1 MRSLKNHLVVL
12 TVLLLVGVSV
22 PALAQEGGV
31 GGITGTVSDPTGAVI
46 PDMTVTATHEGTG
59 ISRQAVTGGTGIY
72 LLTTLQ
78 IGEYTVRVTAPGF
91 KTYEATDVRVVSSET
106 VPFDIQLEVGDV
118 TETVTVE
125 ATIATLDTTTE
136 TVGTTRTVEEIERLP
151 IPLVGNSSRSAI
163 SLYRTVA
170 GVNFQPLESGGQDFM
185 VFSRSQ
191 VNGGMSGTFGYQID
205 GVEAGTGEAES
216 AEDFI
221 SPMPEAIAEFRIEAN
236 ADSTTGFNG
245 GVSVQMT
252 TKSGTNE
259 FHGSVFWYN
268 RNDFV
273 GSRNVFNQSGETAP
287 DKQNDAGFVVG
298 GPIIK
303 NKTFFFTAFDI
314 YRFRQAAVST
324 SGTAFSTTTLATQ
337 LMRQG
342 DFSEL
347 LTRDDGD
354 PRPIF
359 DPLTTRSSTGP
370 GGDLVFTRTMFPGN
384 VIPSSRLSSISQTL
398 QTKIDPPNRAGTVQ
412 NWQGQ
417 ADITMVD
424 IDKWLG
430 KIDHH
435 INENHRFS
443 ISYEAT
449 ITPFLPEVSG
459 QSGHSFIAGGPG
471 YLAPEVDTGFIDDR
485 DSYRYRFNYM
495 WTVSPTMLF
504 TFRGGMTRNPD
515 RILEAF
521 PFGEGVPREQFG
533 CDAGWRG
540 PFTCEAPRVNPE
552 GFAGFGPP
560 FNLDFILV
568 LSQKTPFNVNLSWFK
583 GSHNLK
589 FGVDAW
595 FLPFGWT
602 NTIGRTG
609 EFNFTNRMTGQP
621 GDPSTGS
628 GWASYML
635 GEVDSASITS
645 PVDGRGRADAW
656 AIYFQD
662 QWRMTPKLTLTAG
675 LRWNYFTPY
684 SELQDKIS
692 TFDPNLPNPGA
703 AGFLGGLSVYGD
715 GPGRNGLRTVNEKF
729 YKAFSPHFG
738 FAYSLDPKTVI
749 RASYSLTFAPH
760 FQKYFGSI
768 GPEVPTTGFNATLT
782 DSEKD
787 NGLTPAFNWEQGWQL
802 TFPEFPEI
810 DPALVNGSGI
820 TLIDRSESVPAYSQ
834 NISFEIGR
842 ELPHQISI
850 RTAYVGNL
858 SRRLATSSGA
868 DLNSIPL
875 SLLSLGSLLNA
886 DISSPAAQA
895 AGIPL
900 PYQGFSGSVAQ
911 GLRPFPQYT
920 GIGVYG
926 AQFGSSTYHSLQTNF
941 QKRSG
946 DWTFLVA
953 YTISKQ
959 ISNNNFPGF
968 IGFGGVTRQHP
979 EVMNTARALL
989 QKDRPQIL
997 AVSWVY
1003 DLPFGRGKKFLGGA
1017 SRGLNYLLGGWRLSS
1032 IQNYMSGIPIRVSS
1046 GQSIPGGFGGIW
1058 PVRAG
1063 GPLQANSC
1071 GNVDPN
1077 SSGGD
1082 RFYLNSG
1089 AFTAAAPFTLGDTS
1103 LLPNQRQCAI
1113 LQENVQLEKF
1123 FEITEDVRVHLG
1135 TLWQN
1140 ALNRHWWTGL
1150 NTNTSSA
1157 DYGRF
1162 GSASPPRNIMFYLKV
1177 EF

>member
-1 MRSLKNHLVVL
+1 MGSLKTHMVVL
-12 TVLLLVGVSV
+12 TVLLLVGLSV
-22 PALAQEGGV
+22 PALAQEGGL
-31 GGITGTVSDPTGAVI
+31 GGITGAVSDPTGAVI
-46 PDMTVTATHEGTG
+46 PDTTVTGTHQGTG
-59 ISRQAVTGGTGIY
+59 ISREVVTGRTGIY
-72 LLTTLQ
+72 LFTSLQ
-78 IGEYTVRVTAPGF
+78 IGEYTLRVTATGF
-91 KTYEATDVRVVSSET
+91 KAYEVTDVRVVSAET
-106 VPFDIQLEVGDV
+106 TPLNIQLEVGDV

-136 TVGTTRTVEEIERLP
+136 TVGTTRTREEIERLP
-151 IPLVGNSSRSAI
+151 IPLVGNSSRSAV
-163 SLYRTVA
+163 SLYRTMA

-191 VNGGMSGTFGYQID
+191 VNGSMAGTFGYSID

-216 AEDFI
+216 AADFI
-221 SPMPEAIAEFRIEAN
+221 SPMPEAIEEFRIEAN
-236 ADSTTGFNG
+236 ADATTGFNG
-245 GVSVQMT
+245 GVAAEMT

-268 RNDFV
+268 RNEFV
-273 GSRNVFNQSGETAP
+273 GARNFFNQSGETAP
-287 DKQNDAGFVVG
+287 DKQNEGGFVVG

-303 NKTFFFTAFDI
+303 NKTFFFTGLSI
-314 YRFRQAAVST
+314 YRFRQAAVSV
-324 SGTAFSTTTLATQ
+324 SGTAFSTTTLPTQ

-347 LTRDDGD
+347 LTEQNRS
-354 PRPIF
+354 IF
-359 DPLTTRSSTGP
+359 DPLTTTSSTGP
-370 GGDLVFTRTMFPGN
+370 GGEIVFTRTMFPGN
-384 VIPSSRLSSISQTL
+384 VIPSARLSPISQFL
-398 QTKIDPPNRAGTVQ
+398 QKAIDPPNRPGTVQ

-417 ADITMVD
+417 ADITQVD
-424 IDKWLG
+424 LDKWLG

-435 INENHRFS
+435 FNENHRFS
-443 ISYEAT
+443 LSYEAT

-495 WTVSPTMLF
+495 WTINPNMLF

-515 RILEAF
+515 RILDAF

-540 PFTCEAPRVNPE
+540 PFVCEAPRVNPE

-560 FNLDFILV
+560 FNLDYILV
-568 LSQKTPFNVNLSWFK
+568 LSQKTPFTANISWFK

-595 FLPFGWT
+595 FLPFGFV
-602 NTIGRTG
+602 NTIGRAG
-609 EFNFTNRMTGQP
+609 AFNFTNRMTGRP

-628 GWASYML
+628 GWATYML
-635 GEVDSASITS
+635 GEVDSATFTS
-645 PVDGRGRADAW
+645 PVDGRGRSDAW
-656 AIYFQD
+656 GIYFQD
-662 QWRMTPKLTLTAG
+662 QWRMTPKFTLTAG

-684 SELQDKIS
+684 SEIQDKIS

-703 AGFLGGLSVYGD
+703 AGFPGALSIYGS
-715 GPGRNGLRTVNEKF
+715 GPGRNGLRTVNEPF

-749 RASYSLTFAPH
+749 RTSYSLTFAPH
-760 FQKYFGSI
+760 YQKYWGST
-768 GPEVPTTGFNATLT
+768 GPTLPTTGFNATLT
-782 DSEKD
+782 DSKND
-787 NGLTPAFNWEQGWQL
+787 GGLTPAFNWEQGWQL
-802 TFPEFPEI
+802 TFPQFPRT
-810 DPALVNGSGI
+810 DPDLVNGSGI
-820 TLIDRSESVPAYSQ
+820 TLIDRSETAPAYSQ
-834 NISFEIGR
+834 NLSFEIGR
-842 ELPHQISI
+842 ELPNQISI
-850 RTAYVGNL
+850 RTAYVGNF
-858 SRRLATSSGA
+858 SRRLPTKGGTE
-868 DLNSIPL
+868 LNAIPL
-875 SLLSLGSLLNA
+875 SLLSVGSLLNA
-886 DISSPAAQA
+886 DISSSAAQA

-911 GLRPFPQYT
+911 ALRPFPQYT
-920 GIGVYG
+920 GIGVFG
-926 AQFGSSTYHSLQTNF
+926 AQLGSSTYHSVQTNF

-946 DWTFLVA
+946 DLTFLVA

-959 ISNNNFPGF
+959 MTNTNFQGF
-968 IGFGGVTRQHP
+968 DGGGTVTRQHP
-979 EVMNTARALL
+979 EVQSTARALL

-997 AVSWVY
+997 ALSWVY

-1017 SRGLNYLLGGWRLSS
+1017 SRGLDYLLGSWRLSS
-1032 IQNYMSGIPIRVSS
+1032 VQNYMSGIPIRVSS
-1046 GQSIPGGFGGIW
+1046 GQSIPGGFQGIW

-1071 GNVDPN
+1071 GNVNPN
-1077 SSGGD
+1077 SSGSD
-1082 RFYLNSG
+1082 RFYLNGG
-1089 AFTAAAPFTLGDTS
+1089 AFTDAAPFTLGDTS

-1113 LQENVQLEKF
+1113 LQENIQLEKF
-1123 FEITEDVRVHLG
+1123 FEITENFRVHFG

-1140 ALNRHWWTGL
+1140 VPNRHWWTGL